1 MKLRIGAQ
9 LAAGFAVPLLALV
22 IVAVVVFVGFIQL
35 NDAQRDLSDK
45 TELRGHARDIAV
57 HVLNAR
63 YALRGYI
70 LSKNSTN
77 IATRSK
83 EMSAAGDDSQY
94 VVEHSHGIADAKDPS
109 IEISSSLGEIDAKDN
124 KIIAAA
130 VHDRAAVLA
139 AFARSDTSASTT
151 GERAVLTAAADA
163 YRKLDTE
170 IALLDTA
177 VSKALAEATQRFANA
192 VITIRLIVLIAAG
205 AAVVVSI
212 VFLRILSTRI
222 RRRLARVSEALSDMV
237 QTDFVELSSA
247 LNRLADGDL
256 RTQFRSTREAIFDNG
271 SDEIGDLV
279 RGYDSLATGMRT
291 ISDELNVGLARLR
304 ELIASVAHTSRSLA
318 IASDQTSSSANQ
330 ASAAVEEIAHAV
342 DRVASGAR
350 DQAAK
355 IGQATAAIEQ
365 VARSAEQMADGA
377 TAQAVAM
384 QHAVG
389 ALGQLDGEISSLSA
403 HGLSLAKSARDA
415 TSEANSGNAAVTA
428 TQGAMSRLREVSGR
442 AAAAMVILEE
452 RSTAVEEI
460 VRTIEEIADQTNLLA
475 LNAAIEAARAG
486 EHGRGFAVVADEV
499 RKLAERSSV
508 ATKEISDI
516 LSAIRRETL
525 VAANAMRTSSDSMQE
540 GIELADRASSSLVA
554 VDGAITGTTR
564 VAEELADR
572 AGVMRGASTTLT
584 ENMGSVSSAIEENAA
599 AASEMRRTTQS
610 VTTTMVPVAATA
622 EEQSTA
628 AQHAAIS
635 TSQLAAGVQQI
646 DATARAL
653 RDQAERL
660 DELVKQFI
668 FEDTPAIAS
677 EPRDPS
683 VALNH

>member
-1 MKLRIGAQ
+1 M
-9 LAAGFAVPLLALV
+9 
-22 IVAVVVFVGFIQL
+22 FVGFARVT
-35 NDAQRDLSDK
+35 DAQRDLSDK
-45 TELRGHARDIAV
+45 TALRGHARDIAV

-70 LSKNSTN
+70 LSNNPTN
-77 IATRSK
+77 IATRTK
-83 EMSAAGDDSQY
+83 EMAAAGDDSQY
-94 VVEHSHGIADAKDPS
+94 VVDNSHGIAGAKDPS
-109 IEISSSLGEIDAKDN
+109 VEISVLLGEIDAKDN
-124 KIIAAA
+124 AIVAAA
-130 VHDRAAVLA
+130 AHDRTAVVV
-139 AFARSDTSASTT
+139 AFALSDKSVASTK
-151 GERAVLTAAADA
+151 ERVVLVAAADA
-163 YRKLDTE
+163 YRKLDDE

-177 VSKALAEATQRFANA
+177 VSNALTDATQRFASA
-192 VITIRLIVLIAAG
+192 VVTIRTIVLIAAG
-205 AAVVVSI
+205 AAVAISI

-222 RRRLARVSEALSDMV
+222 RRRLARVSEALGDMV
-237 QTDFVELSSA
+237 QTDFGELSNA
-247 LNRLADGDL
+247 LNRLAEGDL
-256 RTQFRSTREAIFDNG
+256 RTQFTSTREPIVDNG
-271 SDEIGDLV
+271 ADEIGDLV
-279 RGYDSLATGMRT
+279 RGYDSLAAGMRT
-291 ISDELNVGLARLR
+291 ISGELNVGLARLR
-304 ELIASVAHTSRSLA
+304 ELISSVAHTSRSLA

-384 QHAVG
+384 QQAVG

-403 HGLSLAKSARDA
+403 HGTSLAKSAREASSEA
-415 TSEANSGNAAVTA
+415 TSGNTAVTA

-442 AAAAMVILEE
+442 AAAAMVVLEE

-540 GIELADRASSSLVA
+540 GIELADRASSSLLA
-554 VDGAITGTTR
+554 VGGSISGTTR

-572 AGVMRGASTTLT
+572 AGVMRDASTTLT

-610 VTTTMVPVAATA
+610 VTSTMVPVAATA

-635 TSQLAAGVQQI
+635 TGQLAAGVQEI

-660 DELVKQFI
+660 DELVKQFV
-668 FEDTPAIAS
+668 FEDTPAIAA
-677 EPRDPS
+677 EPRDES
-683 VALNH
+683 IALNH